1 MALTAPVVTIQ
12 QLKTACS
19 SCSLRELCLP
29 MGISR
34 EEVEQLDRLIV
45 ARKRVRRGENLY
57 YTDDRFHSIYAVRS
71 GFFKSTVLA
80 EDGRDQIT
88 GFYMPAEIMGMDG
101 IGTER
106 HACDAVALENSE
118 VCIIPF
124 ANLEEIS
131 TKIRGLQQQFHKLMS
146 REIVRDQSVMML
158 LGSMRAEERL
168 AAFLLNLSQRFVA
181 RGYSHSDFNLRMTRE
196 EIGSFLGL
204 QLETVS
210 RLFSRF
216 QEERLID
223 VQQKHIRILDAAGLA
238 RAAGKEPR

>member
-1 MALTAPVVTIQ
+1 
-12 QLKTACS
+12 
-19 SCSLRELCLP
+19 

-34 EEVEQLDRLIV
+34 EEVDQLDPLVV

-57 YTDDRFHSIYAVRS
+57 HTDDRFHSIYAVRS
-71 GFFKSTVLA
+71 GFFKSTVLS

-88 GFYMPAEIMGMDG
+88 AFYMPAEIMGMDG

-106 HACDAVALENSE
+106 HACDVVALENSE

-124 ANLEEIS
+124 TKLEEIS
-131 TKIRGLQQQFHKLMS
+131 AKVHGLRQQFHKIMS
-146 REIVRDQSVMML
+146 REIVREQDAMML

-168 AAFLLNLSQRFVA
+168 AVFLLNLSQRLRA
-181 RGYSHSDFNLRMTRE
+181 RGYSPSDFNLRMTRE

-210 RLFSRF
+210 RLFSKF
-216 QEERLID
+216 VEERLID
-223 VQQKHIRILDAAGLA
+223 VQQKHVRILDATGLA
-238 RAAGKEPR
+238 RAAGRERC